1 MEQLSTPILV
11 ITDHTGNIDDGFVLT
26 NPSKQLLTLA
36 RTLTTGRIDAIALN
50 PAPDMEELGA
60 YGVDRVFTPD
70 LTGVSPRVPAIVAEC
85 GFAAARQDL
94 TYCAVLNVSNY
105 RGRDVAAGLA
115 MLLGSGAAVDV
126 TDCHIADGGIEA
138 TKSVLAGSWTTSF
151 KVTRGTP
158 VVSLRPSS
166 VEAVRTP
173 EPTTPE
179 LIAMDVHFS
188 DSARAVE
195 VVESV
200 QQEGTGRVS
209 LAEAPVVVCGGRGTD
224 GDFSQ
229 VEQLA
234 DELGGA
240 VGATRVACDEGW
252 IDRAAQIGQTGVT
265 VAPNLYIGLGVSGA
279 VHHACGIQ
287 ASDHIVAVVDDPDA
301 PIVELADFVVIGDIN
316 EVVPAALDE
325 LKSLRSAEH

>member
-11 ITDHTGNIDDGFVLT
+11 ITDHSGNLDDGFVLT

-36 RTLTTGRIDAIALN
+36 RTLTNGRIDAVALN
-50 PAPDMEELGA
+50 PAPDTQALGA
-60 YGVDRVFTPD
+60 YGVNRVFTPD

-105 RGRDVAAGLA
+105 RGRDVAAALA

-126 TDCHIADGGIEA
+126 TDCHIANGGIEA
-138 TKSVLAGSWTTSF
+138 KKSVLAGSWITSF
-151 KVTRGTP
+151 QVTRGTP
-158 VVSLRPSS
+158 VVALRPSS
-166 VEAVRTP
+166 VEAVP
-173 EPTTPE
+173 VAEPTNPE
-179 LIAMDVHFS
+179 VIALDVDFS
-188 DSARAVE
+188 DSARAIE
-195 VVESV
+195 VLESV
-200 QQEGTGRVS
+200 PQEGTGRVS

-224 GDFSQ
+224 GDFTQ
-229 VEQLA
+229 VEELA
-234 DELGGA
+234 DQLGGA

-252 IDRAAQIGQTGVT
+252 IDRTAQIGQTGVT

-287 ASDHIVAVVDDPDA
+287 ASDHIAAVVDDPDA

-316 EVVPAALDE
+316 EVVPAALEE
-325 LKSLRSAEH
+325 LQSIRSAND